1 MAKTLII
8 YETRN
13 GKTRIISDFIA
24 DEIKAAG
31 IEVDIKNVRS
41 FQSHSDLKNYDA
53 FIFGSATVVGTMMSG
68 MKEFLVNMEKNELKG
83 KIGGAFGTFGC
94 CGKGP
99 ILIYTAM
106 EKKLGM
112 NMVSRP
118 LLLASESPAEIMK
131 MGRKYGREIVK
142 NLVKYRRD
150 R

>member
-1 MAKTLII
+1 MAKVLII

-31 IEVDIKNVRS
+31 IEVDIKNIGS
-41 FQSHSDLKNYDA
+41 FQSYDDLKYYDA
-53 FIFGSATVVGTMMSG
+53 FIFGSATVVGSMMPG
-68 MKEFLVNMEKNELKG
+68 MKEFLINLEKKELKG

-99 ILIYTAM
+99 ILIYTEM
-106 EKKLGM
+106 KKKLGM
-112 NMVSRP
+112 NMVSEP
-118 LLLASESPAEIMK
+118 LLLESEFPTEIMK

-142 NLVKYRRD
+142 KFKCIDY
-150 R
+150 